1 MNLRARFAV
10 AAFASATF
18 LAPARD
24 ARANGRYP
32 AADLLVFDPD
42 DREHL
47 LVRTTFGLLESYDR
61 GQSFSYVCEQALELA
76 EGEDPML
83 AIAEGS
89 VRLAATFSG
98 LFSSTDGCDFTQLP
112 ALEGAV
118 IADLALDWGDPRR
131 LFLLVAERREDNT
144 FETRLLESLDS
155 GATFDAIGDP
165 LPADVLP
172 LTVDVSPVDPA
183 RVYVSVRLGY
193 EDMYRSALLHSRNG
207 GRSFER
213 SVLPSTENGRL
224 AFIAGVHPNDADR
237 LYVRVNTSPNTTLL
251 TSADG
256 ALSFS
261 ELFAGAGKLL
271 GFAIA
276 PDGASVAFGG
286 PLDGVV
292 VAAADGA
299 GAERRSDVAP
309 TCLAWRDDGLY
320 ACVDAATGASLGR
333 LNHEATE
340 FEPLLRF
347 TELAGPTACG
357 ADTFVGSTCPSA
369 WEELV
374 PRLTSSDAGAG
385 GAADGVAGA
394 ANEGGRAARS
404 ERLSL
409 GGGCS
414 FTPARGSVPSGAWL
428 GVALI
433 LLSRTRLRRGRVK
446 THALA

>member
-1 MNLRARFAV
+1 MNPSARWGIAALAAATLV
-10 AAFASATF
+10 ASG
-18 LAPARD
+18 RD
-24 ARANGRYP
+24 AGANGRYP

-89 VRLAATFSG
+89 VRVAATFSG
-98 LFSSTDGCDFTQLP
+98 VFTSADGCDFVELP
-112 ALEGAV
+112 ALADAV

-131 LFLLVAERREDNT
+131 LVALVAERHEDNT
-144 FETRLLESLDS
+144 FETRLMQSSDR
-155 GATFDAIGDP
+155 GATFEAVGEP

-193 EDMYRSALLHSRNG
+193 EDMYRSAVLHSRDG

-224 AFIAGVHPNDADR
+224 AFIAGVHPSDVDR

-251 TSADG
+251 TSDDG
-256 ALSFS
+256 ARSFS

-271 GFAIA
+271 GFAVA

-286 PLDGVV
+286 PLDGVI
-292 VAAADGA
+292 VAGADGA
-299 GAERRSDVAP
+299 GPERRSEVAP

-320 ACVDAATGASLGR
+320 ACVDAATGVSLGR
-333 LNHEATE
+333 LNHDASE

-347 TELAGPTACG
+347 SELQGPTACG
-357 ADTFVGSTCPSA
+357 ADTFVGSVCPSA
-369 WEELV
+369 WDELV
-374 PRLTSSDAGAG
+374 PRFTADGAGAG
-385 GAADGVAGA
+385 GADGA
-394 ANEGGRAARS
+394 AGTASEGGRSVGGEALR
-404 ERLSL
+404 L

-414 FTPARGSVPSGAWL
+414 FTRSQDTVPCAAWF

-433 LLSRTRLRRGRVK
+433 LLSRMRLRRG
-446 THALA
+446 HA

>member
-1 MNLRARFAV
+1 MNSRARWV
-10 AAFASATF
+10 IAALAGVTLFASG
-18 LAPARD
+18 RG

-32 AADLLVFDPD
+32 AADLLVFDPG

-61 GQSFSYVCEQALELA
+61 GQSFSYVCERALELA

-83 AIAEGS
+83 AVAEGS
-89 VRLAATFSG
+89 VRVVATFSG
-98 LFSSTDGCDFTQLP
+98 VFTSADGCDFVELP
-112 ALEGAV
+112 ALSDAV

-131 LFLLVAERREDNT
+131 LVALVAERHEDNT
-144 FETRLLESLDS
+144 FETRLMQSVDS
-155 GATFDAIGDP
+155 GATFEVVGDP

-193 EDMYRSALLHSRNG
+193 EDTYRSAVLHSRDG

-224 AFIAGVHPNDADR
+224 AFIAGVHPHDVDR

-251 TSADG
+251 TSDDG
-256 ALSFS
+256 AQSFS
-261 ELFAGAGKLL
+261 ELFAGAGKLF

-286 PLDGVV
+286 PLDGVF
-292 VAAADGA
+292 VAGADGA
-299 GAERRSDVAP
+299 EPERRSDVAP

-320 ACVDAATGASLGR
+320 ACVDATTGVSLGR
-333 LNHEATE
+333 LNHDATE

-347 TELAGPTACG
+347 SELEGPTACG
-357 ADTFVGSTCPSA
+357 ADTFVGSVCPSA

-374 PRLTSSDAGAG
+374 PRFTADGAGAG

-394 ANEGGRAARS
+394 ASEGGRSAGDEMVR
-404 ERLSL
+404 L

-414 FTPARGSVPSGAWL
+414 FTRPPDEAPRALWF

-433 LLSRTRLRRGRVK
+433 LLSRMRLRRC
-446 THALA
+446 HA